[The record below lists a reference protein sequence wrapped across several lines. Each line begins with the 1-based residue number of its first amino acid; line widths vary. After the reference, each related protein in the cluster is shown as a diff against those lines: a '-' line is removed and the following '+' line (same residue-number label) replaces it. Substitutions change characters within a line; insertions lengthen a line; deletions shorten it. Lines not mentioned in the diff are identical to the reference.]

1 MVAEK
6 KSVFQAGFDNQLDVT
21 VVEAV
26 GLGFCHMET
35 ALQCIKN
42 VTFVVMGAVQKA
54 RRQEFKT
61 NLLFVL
67 IDVFDTALGA
77 PTDVVVFVQLG

>member
-1 MVAEK
+1 
-6 KSVFQAGFDNQLDVT
+6 
-21 VVEAV
+21 
-26 GLGFCHMET
+26 MET